1 MSKLDPQK
9 TALILIDLQQG
20 LMSMPLAPNSADIV
34 LANGLRLAKALQGQ
48 GGMVIPVRVE
58 FSDHYADRP
67 GQYVDQPMTLP
78 REGLPEG
85 WATLAPEVVAL
96 KSEITITK
104 RQWSAFFGTELDLQ
118 LRRRGF
124 THVIIGGLAT
134 NFGVESTARD
144 AWQHD
149 YAVII
154 AEDICSTFSDEMHLF
169 ALEKTLPRVAK
180 IRKTDEIIA
189 ALQAA

>member
-20 LMSMPLAPNSADIV
+20 LMSMPLAPNSPDTV
-34 LANGLRLAKALQGQ
+34 LANGLRLAKALQEQ

-58 FSDHYADRP
+58 FADNYADRP

-78 REGLPEG
+78 AEGLPEG

-96 KSEITITK
+96 NSEITITK

-149 YAVII
+149 YAVIV
-154 AEDICSTFSDEMHLF
+154 ADDICSTFSEEMHRF

-180 IRKTDEIIA
+180 IRNTDEIIA

>member
-1 MSKLDPQK
+1 
-9 TALILIDLQQG
+9 
-20 LMSMPLAPNSADIV
+20 MSMPLAPNSADIV